1 MPLSPL
7 TFTGI
12 SSFSDD
18 FQVILD
24 RSVSIASLPA
34 RALEQEQAGLM
45 TRKMAAAELRQAVA
59 DLAAALRQ
67 LGALSRGGTMQ
78 ATSSS
83 FAVQATAG
91 PGASPGLYRIANIT
105 SLASQAVARSAS
117 GFADTDSTPVSGGSG
132 QLELVVGGASHSIEL
147 APGADNLAGLRD
159 AINAAGLGVTA
170 AILDAGPA
178 AGSQRYFLSITADET
193 GQKTIELR
201 TTPGDAGTNLLA
213 TVSAGSDAAFELNG
227 VAITSTSNTIS
238 GVIPGVTLELKATT
252 QPGTTV
258 DVAVRPAAAGAASA
272 LQNFVKAYNTLAEKL
287 DRQTGKDSGPLS
299 GDSIVNDLKAVLR
312 EITGYRIDGP
322 RGSLFELGV
331 SLGSDGV
338 MSFDPSVLQSLP
350 QQDLPRLF
358 ELLGDG
364 ARGLSALESRLTSYS
379 DPLAGSLT
387 AYIQNLDRT
396 DQRLTDQI
404 NAIYARVEA
413 TRQTLVARLQ
423 AADTLL
429 ARLEGQKN
437 MLNAAIESLNTVA
450 FGKRRDS

>member
-7 TFTGI
+7 TFSGI

-45 TRKMAAAELRQAVA
+45 TRKMAASELRQAVA

-83 FAVQATAG
+83 FSVQATAG
-91 PGASPGLYRIANIT
+91 PDASPGLYRIANIT

-117 GFADTDSTPVSGGSG
+117 GFADTQSTPVSSGGP
-132 QLELVVGGASHSIEL
+132 LELVIGGAAHLIEL

-159 AINAAGLGVTA
+159 AINAGAFGVTA

-178 AGSQRYFLSITADET
+178 AGSQRYFLSITASET
-193 GQKTIELR
+193 GQKSIELR
-201 TTPGDAGTNLLA
+201 STPGDANTNLLA
-213 TVSAGSDAAFELNG
+213 TVSSGSDAAFELNG
-227 VAITSTSNTIS
+227 VPITSSSNTIS
-238 GVIPGVTLELKATT
+238 SVIPGVTLELKATT
-252 QPGTTV
+252 QPGATV
-258 DVAVRPAAAGAASA
+258 DVLVRPAAAGAASA
-272 LQNFVKAYNTLAEKL
+272 LQSFVKTYNTLAEKL
-287 DRQTGKDSGPLS
+287 DRQTGRDGGPLA
-299 GDSIVNDLKAVLR
+299 GDSIINDLKSVLR
-312 EITGYRIDGP
+312 EITGYRVEGP

-338 MSFDPSVLQSLP
+338 MSFDPAVLQSLP
-350 QQDLPRLF
+350 QQELPRLF

-364 ARGLSALESRLTSYS
+364 SRGLSALEARLTSYS

-387 AYIQNLDRT
+387 SYIQNLDRT

-437 MLNAAIESLNTVA
+437 MLNAAIESLTTVA

>member
-45 TRKMAAAELRQAVA
+45 RRKMAAAELRQAVA

-83 FAVQATAG
+83 FSVQATAG

-117 GFADTDSTPVSGGSG
+117 GFADTDSTPVSGGGG
-132 QLELVVGGASHSIEL
+132 QLELVVGGASHLIEL
-147 APGADNLAGLRD
+147 APGQDHLAGLRD
-159 AINAAGLGVTA
+159 AINAGNFGVTA
-170 AILDAGPA
+170 TILDAGPA
-178 AGSQRYFLSITADET
+178 AGSQRYFLSITANAT
-193 GQKTIELR
+193 GQSNIELR
-201 TTPGDAGTNLLA
+201 TTPGDADTNLLA

-227 VAITSTSNTIS
+227 VAITSTSNTIT

-252 QPGTTV
+252 QPGTTI
-258 DVAVRPAAAGAASA
+258 DVTVRPAAAGAAGA
-272 LQNFVKAYNTLAEKL
+272 LQNFVKAYNALAEKL
-287 DRQTGKDSGPLS
+287 DRQTGKDGGPLS
-299 GDSIVNDLKAVLR
+299 GDSVVNDLKAILR
-312 EITGYRIDGP
+312 EITGYRIEGA

-331 SLGSDGV
+331 TLGSDGV
-338 MSFDPSVLQSLP
+338 MSFDPVVLQSLP
-350 QQDLPRLF
+350 PQELPQLF

-364 ARGLSALESRLTSYS
+364 TRGLSALESRLTSYS

-387 AYIQNLDRT
+387 AYIQSLDRT
-396 DQRLTDQI
+396 DQRLTEQI

-423 AADTLL
+423 AADALL

-437 MLNAAIESLNTVA
+437 LLNAAIESLNTVA